1 MKRLSSHAIGL
12 VRRNVLL
19 SVELEQMFHNID
31 AAADARVMQKQA
43 VSARLVS
50 AISEVNDC
58 YLVWRNKQVGA
69 ILHVPER
76 IPFFIAKRNEPVE
89 VAVRAS
95 ARQFELPLC
104 AMSGGIRVRTAFS
117 QADPGSALASRH
129 HHRSNGKQPARPTA
143 QPLEPLASRFER
155 DPGQKKR
162 EAATEQKE
170 PFVWVLFFVAPF
182 SRQNEAT
189 EQQEMS
195 VWLLICGSSLYLPGR
210 GAILYLPKSAPINAI
225 EQHDTSRNA
234 RVFNLIA
241 GSPRS
246 AALRW
251 PEHGER

>member
-1 MKRLSSHAIGL
+1 VKRLSSHAIGL

-50 AISEVNDC
+50 AISEVNCC
-58 YLVWRNKQVGA
+58 YLVWRNKQVDA

-104 AMSGGIRVRTAFS
+104 AMSGGIRVRTAFK

-143 QPLEPLASRFER
+143 QPLEPLASQVER
-155 DPGQKKR
+155 DPGQIKKR
-162 EAATEQKE
+162 SSNRTKRT
-170 PFVWVLFFVAPF
+170 FCLGFFFVAPF

-189 EQQEMS
+189 EQQELS
-195 VWLLICGSSLYLPGR
+195 VWLLISGSSLYLPER
-210 GAILYLPKSAPINAI
+210 GATLYLPKSAPINAI
-225 EQHDTSRNA
+225 EQHDASRNA

-251 PEHGER
+251 LEHGER